1 MATGRDGPPSH
12 EVDEAYLVNAII
24 DAHRGS
30 GGTYGVPRITAELR
44 AAGRP
49 INPKRVARLM
59 RAYGV
64 AGLRQRRRGVRTT
77 IPASAAPPVPDLIG
91 RGFDPGQPDT
101 AWCGNIT
108 YLRTGEGWLYL
119 ASVLDLGSRRLLGYS
134 VPYAHRTGRQ
144 CPRHGRRRE
153 RRT

>member
-1 MATGRDGPPSH
+1 MGCRPSGLKPIKQ
-12 EVDEAYLVNAII
+12 VRSVN

-77 IPASAAPPVPDLIG
+77 IPASAAPPVSDLIG

-101 AWCGNIT
+101 AWCGDIT

-134 VPYAHRTGRQ
+134 MGAICAPHWSPMPSTW
-144 CPRHGRRRE
+144 PSP
-153 RRT
+153 